1 MTNALEHFLNYF
13 PEYLVFR
20 NIPGILGGF
29 LSPIN
34 LHSLETLLI
43 LGMTTKK
50 WKKGHC
56 CEFTSVFNFECIL
69 AFFRNGIWLFFL
81 VSQSLKVGKT
91 EIYRYPLTMAG
102 KAWQLSSKTS

>member
-56 CEFTSVFNFECIL
+56 CEFASVFNFEY
-69 AFFRNGIWLFFL
+69 FL
-81 VSQSLKVGKT
+81 VL
-91 EIYRYPLTMAG
+91 
-102 KAWQLSSKTS
+102 